1 MEQIR
6 SVSDRNPDRMV
17 RFHDESGPVKVIA
30 DPAPVGLVISN
41 LMSNAMKYS
50 PPETPVEVTV
60 STAHGM
66 AIVSVSDQGEGIPL
80 EEQARIFDRFYQIE
94 GHLTRSSG
102 GIGLGLY
109 ISKRLVE
116 TMSGDLWVESAPGLG
131 ATFSFSLPLSA
142 PAQPTERPLVRTWQG
157 KPPNELVPAS

>member
-6 SVSDRNPDRMV
+6 SVSDRHPGRMV
-17 RFHDESGPVKVIA
+17 RFHDETGTVKVIA

-50 PPETPVEVTV
+50 PPETPVDVMV
-60 STAHGM
+60 STADGR
-66 AIVSVSDQGEGIPL
+66 AIISISDQGEGIPL
-80 EEQARIFDRFYQIE
+80 EEQDRIFDRFYQIE

-116 TMSGDLWVESAPGLG
+116 TMSGELWVESTPGFG
-131 ATFSFSLPLSA
+131 ATFSFSLPLSGRH
-142 PAQPTERPLVRTWQG
+142 PATERPIVRTWQG
-157 KPPNELVPAS
+157 KSPQELVPAF